1 MFCKHCITPGSIGQP
16 IGLKCRAELIICHQ
30 SIINA
35 QWDCAAGGAQLMK
48 RQIVNNRLPAVEEV
62 KAFGSNQMGKVVN
75 KLTKGKRGEVF
86 NRKINRE
93 PM

>member
-1 MFCKHCITPGSIGQP
+1 
-16 IGLKCRAELIICHQ
+16 LKCRAELIICHQ

-62 KAFGSNQMGKVVN
+62 KAFG
-75 KLTKGKRGEVF
+75 
-86 NRKINRE
+86 
-93 PM
+93 